1 MNFKDFLNENK
12 ENLLEEWFLW
22 LIDHYPEPSKK
33 FISKKEEPFTNPVG
47 YNFYQNLGK
56 LFSLL
61 CSNEIDCTEF
71 NDSLEDILKIR
82 AVQDLSYW
90 QSANIFRFLWD
101 KFNNSLPTDTKVES
115 YRTDVDYYMTI
126 SEKAFESFIN
136 IREKIAQIQREEI
149 RNRYGKFLEKLNEKY
164 KLMDNILGESF
175 ANKIE
180 E

>member
-1 MNFKDFLNENK
+1 
-12 ENLLEEWFLW
+12 
-22 LIDHYPEPSKK
+22 
-33 FISKKEEPFTNPVG
+33 
-47 YNFYQNLGK
+47 
-56 LFSLL
+56 
-61 CSNEIDCTEF
+61 
-71 NDSLEDILKIR
+71 
-82 AVQDLSYW
+82 
-90 QSANIFRFLWD
+90 
-101 KFNNSLPTDTKVES
+101 
-115 YRTDVDYYMTI
+115 MTI